1 MLPASCLLV
10 RVGLL
15 LLFSY
20 RCPKRCSRR
29 AWGAL
34 GTLRRFVDGTPW
46 WRLRGARLWHAS
58 ASPGPFRAVACRA
71 FVVVIYHNATPIL
84 ASRNNQDLSYRH
96 PSVALLAQDVF
107 SERHVHL
114 DALASPGPVRGL
126 MDLTHFIAELLM
138 CIAHDVRLAAPCFC
152 GGGVADFSARH
163 FSGWRCSD
171 ENQYLVWDGEG
182 YLQCLLCEKE
192 ADDNHLASKKHLK
205 GRRIRIGR
213 CAQPCGRSARKRASK
228 FLLKRSAYATPAFT
242 VIVPGGN

>member
-34 GTLRRFVDGTPW
+34 GTLRRFESNENVVPWVFDGTPW

-96 PSVALLAQDVF
+96 PSVALLAQDF
-107 SERHVHL
+107 
-114 DALASPGPVRGL
+114 LASG
-126 MDLTHFIAELLM
+126 MYTST
-138 CIAHDVRLAAPCFC
+138 RLHPRARF
-152 GGGVADFSARH
+152 GVSWI
-163 FSGWRCSD
+163 WRIS
-171 ENQYLVWDGEG
+171 
-182 YLQCLLCEKE
+182 
-192 ADDNHLASKKHLK
+192 S
-205 GRRIRIGR
+205 
-213 CAQPCGRSARKRASK
+213 RSS
-228 FLLKRSAYATPAFT
+228 
-242 VIVPGGN
+242 